1 MSSAQ
6 PVTITDFKEEVID
19 STVPVIVDFW
29 AEWCGPCKS
38 IAPILDKLADEYG
51 SKIKVR
57 KVDIDDQ
64 RELGTKYN
72 VESIP
77 TLMFFSE
84 GKIVDQLVGA
94 RPAKDISARI
104 DKILTRSEA

>member
-6 PVTITDFKEEVID
+6 AVTITDFKDEVID
-19 STVPVIVDFW
+19 SSVPVVVDFW

-38 IAPILDKLADEYG
+38 IAPILDKIALAYG
-51 SKIKVR
+51 DDIKIR

-77 TLMFFSE
+77 TLMFFKD

-94 RPAKDISARI
+94 RPQSEISGRI
-104 DKILTRSEA
+104 NKILGRA